1 MKHPRILAPLV
12 FALCAAVAA
21 CDTTVQPTAQAGPE
35 TDAEAAGAAAL
46 LVGNKSAASVW
57 RLDLADG
64 RRSDEVATGQG
75 PHEIAV
81 APDRRSAVVADY
93 GTGDQPGNTL
103 TVIDPGGGESRTIP
117 LGDNTRPHGL
127 RFLPGG
133 QRLVATTE
141 GSDALVVV
149 DLAAGAVEH
158 VINIGPGK
166 GHMVALSAD
175 GSTAY
180 VSKVESGQVV
190 RIDLATAMAAGGE
203 GAQGATNG
211 SGDPRAGILEAS
223 AGAGAEGIDVAPD
236 GTVWVSNREDGT
248 VTVHDPDSLA
258 VLETLSSPGFPI
270 RLIFTPDGRHALVT
284 NARAATLS
292 VFDAAT
298 REAVATI
305 DLEPEGVEL
314 HDTMLGRAALPIG
327 AIADP
332 SGGRVFVA
340 VSGADRVAVIDTVTW
355 TVSEF
360 WETGREPDALGIV
373 AP

>member
-1 MKHPRILAPLV
+1 MNHRRILAPLLL
-12 FALCAAVAA
+12 ALCASAALPVAA
-21 CDTTVQPTAQAGPE
+21 AQAPGKADRPGE
-35 TDAEAAGAAAL
+35 ARPPGTAEL

-64 RRSDEVATGQG
+64 SRKGEVATGQG

-93 GTGDQPGNTL
+93 GSGAEAGNTL
-103 TVIDPGGGESRTIP
+103 TVIDLGGGASRTVA
-117 LGDNTRPHGL
+117 LGDNGRPHGL

-141 GSDALVVV
+141 DSNALLVV
-149 DLAAGAVEH
+149 DLVAGVVERA
-158 VINIGPGK
+158 IDLGPGK

-175 GSTAY
+175 GGTAY
-180 VSKVESGQVV
+180 VSKVESGHVV
-190 RIDLATAMAAGGE
+190 RVDLAAAMAAE
-203 GAQGATNG
+203 DDAA
-211 SGDPRAGILEAS
+211 RAAAVRQAH

-258 VLETLSSPGFPI
+258 VLDTLSSPGFPI
-270 RLIFTPDGRHALVT
+270 RLVFTPDGRHALVT

-292 VFDAAT
+292 VFDAAS
-298 REAVATI
+298 REPLATVG
-305 DLEPEGVEL
+305 LEPEGVEL

-332 SGGRVFVA
+332 AGGRVFVA
-340 VSGADRVAVIDTVTW
+340 ISGADRIAVIDTATW
-355 TVSEF
+355 TVSEY

>member
-1 MKHPRILAPLV
+1 MSHRRIFAPLLV
-12 FALCAAVAA
+12 ALCGTSAAIPALAQSLDAA
-21 CDTTVQPTAQAGPE
+21 AGP
-35 TDAEAAGAAAL
+35 ARKAAL

-64 RRSDEVATGQG
+64 AKLGEAATGQG

-81 APDRRSAVVADY
+81 APGGRIAVVADY
-93 GTGDQPGNTL
+93 GVGDVPGNTL
-103 TVIDPGGGESRTIP
+103 TVLDLGGGAARSID

-133 QRLVATTE
+133 TRLVATAE

-149 DLAAGAVEH
+149 DVAAGSVEG
-158 VINIGPGK
+158 VIDIGPGT

-175 GSTAY
+175 GGIAY
-180 VSKVESGQVV
+180 VTKVGNGGLV
-190 RIDLATAMAAGGE
+190 RVDLAAAGRDGNDD
-203 GAQGATNG
+203 ARAADG
-211 SGDPRAGILEAS
+211 SSDGFAAVREIH

-236 GTVWVSNREDGT
+236 GTVWVSNREAGT

-258 VLETLSSPGFPI
+258 VLDTLSSPGFPI
-270 RLIFTPDGRHALVT
+270 RLVFTPDGRHALVT
-284 NARAATLS
+284 NARAATLT
-292 VFDAAT
+292 VFDAAI
-298 REAVATI
+298 RKPVATVA
-305 DLEPEGVEL
+305 LEPEGVEL

-332 SGGRVFVA
+332 DGSRVFVA
-340 VSGADRVAVIDTVTW
+340 VSGADRVAVIDTATW
-355 TVSEF
+355 TVAEY